1 MRPRAPILETADLE
15 TCATADDVVVVID
28 VLRAFSTAAYALSA
42 GARRILLVS
51 GVEEALALR
60 ARIPASLAMGEVKGI
75 KPPGFDLG
83 NSPFELNGHDLRGRT
98 LIHRTSAGTQGMVRA
113 VNARMLFG
121 ASFVCADATV
131 RAVLAHNP
139 RQVTL
144 VVTGRRPGND
154 ADEDQACAEYLAALL
169 KGETPDAAPYL
180 QRVEKS
186 LDAAA
191 FLDPAIPEMPFE
203 DLALCTQ
210 LDRFDFALPVRRS
223 AGLLEMTQEG

>member
-1 MRPRAPILETADLE
+1 MLIDTVDLE
-15 TCATADDVVVVID
+15 SCAAADGVVVVID
-28 VLRAFSTAAYALSA
+28 VLRAFSTAAYALAA
-42 GARRILLVS
+42 GVQRILLVG

-60 ARIPASLAMGEVKGI
+60 ARIPGSLAMGEVKGV
-75 KPPGFDLG
+75 KPPGFNLG
-83 NSPFELNGHDLRGRT
+83 NSPFELNGHDLGGRT

-121 ASFVCADATV
+121 ASFVCAAATV

-154 ADEDQACAEYLAALL
+154 SDEDQACAEYLAALL

-180 QRVEKS
+180 LRVDKS

-191 FLDPAIPEMPFE
+191 FLNPALPEMPFE

-210 LDRFDFALPVRRS
+210 LDRFDFAMPVRRIN
-223 AGLLEMTQEG
+223 GLLEMTREG